1 MNNFSFANPV
11 KVIFGKGTIAELS
24 NEIPKGK
31 KVLIIYGGGSI
42 KKNGVYEQVINA
54 LKGFEHFEFSGIEPN
69 PHYETCMQA
78 VTLIKEKNI
87 DYLLAVGGGSVIDAT
102 KFISAAACYE
112 GADPWEILSQHA
124 EVKAAL
130 PIGVVVTLPATGSEM
145 NTGAVITK
153 ASTKEKLPF
162 ASELVYPKFSVLDPE
177 VTYSLPERQVGN
189 GTVDAFVHVVEQYV
203 TYPNNAPLQYMFSES
218 ILKVL
223 LEEGPKALESPTDY
237 DTRANLMWACTWAL
251 NGWINC
257 GVPQDWATHRI
268 GHEITALY
276 GLDHA
281 QTLAIVLPGI
291 LTVMKEQKE
300 EMILR
305 MGEQVFGIYNNL
317 DKEERIRYTIEAV
330 EGFFVEMKV
339 KTRLS
344 DYGLGEEV
352 IDAVAKRID
361 DRGWKLGE
369 RQNITGDVIK
379 EILRLRL

>member
-31 KVLIIYGGGSI
+31 KVLLIYGGGSI

-78 VTLIKEKNI
+78 VTLIKDKNI

-102 KFISAAACYE
+102 KFISAAACYNE
-112 GADPWEILSQHA
+112 GDPWEILSRHA

-145 NTGAVITK
+145 NTGSVITK

-203 TYPNNAPLQYMFSES
+203 TYPNDALLQYMFSES

-223 LEEGPKALESPTDY
+223 LEVGPKALESPTDY
-237 DTRANLMWACTWAL
+237 GTRANLMWACTWAL

-281 QTLAIVLPGI
+281 QTLAIVLPGV

-317 DKEERIRYTIEAV
+317 NKEERIKYTIEAV

-361 DRGWKLGE
+361 ERGWKLGE
-369 RQNITGDVIK
+369 KNNITGNVVK
-379 EILRLRL
+379 EILKLRL